1 MPAYYDLNLKKCFQ
15 TLKRIMKRIE
25 KAKFK
30 TQKLV
35 PY

>member
-15 TLKRIMKRIE
+15 TLKRIQKRIE